1 MGWMANR
8 VIKLCGIDVSYYYI
22 GDCDIGIGIL
32 LAVLGIALTFIAAGL
47 SILADKSST
56 SSSVEHQ
63 ITEGQTLVCA
73 V

>member
-1 MGWMANR
+1 MGWMSNR
-8 VIKLCGIDVSYYYI
+8 VIKLCGVEVSYYYI
-22 GDCDIGIGIL
+22 GDCDIGVGIL
-32 LAVLGIALTFIAAGL
+32 LAVIGIALTFVSAGL

-63 ITEGQTLVCA
+63 INEGQTLVCA